1 MSHDR
6 YIHPFSF
13 FSFLFQYTRNVL
25 FSNVLLH
32 NHSFVRYLS
41 YSPHFHH
48 RQIYSS
54 AIRWNGVECLT
65 KRQSILTLV
74 LTFKTTWILECN
86 RAWIECSVNFRNK
99 PSTSS
104 SSFQIKS
111 FRRIFIASEKKMG
124 KTRKPRYR
132 VKKPNQVGIPSLRDI
147 DLDDELNREMENG
160 RHPEGAL
167 SVIREQL
174 QSSNTEEKMCGLQSM
189 AFLSLNP
196 KKAVAMCE
204 SDIIRIAAPLLV
216 DQNKNIRNAV
226 AGAIRNVSI
235 CGIDICENLVE
246 QDVLTPLLSLIN
258 EYTNNVNWL
267 PNIDRSISHL
277 EQLDIVGDTFL
288 QAVNLVWNL
297 CESTS
302 VALQHFNQTNI
313 LESFIRFLNYTAF
326 GMDICKLLLIIINV
340 GEKHLPYLTHVITLF
355 QL

>member
-1 MSHDR
+1 
-6 YIHPFSF
+6 
-13 FSFLFQYTRNVL
+13 
-25 FSNVLLH
+25 
-32 NHSFVRYLS
+32 
-41 YSPHFHH
+41 
-48 RQIYSS
+48 
-54 AIRWNGVECLT
+54 
-65 KRQSILTLV
+65 
-74 LTFKTTWILECN
+74 
-86 RAWIECSVNFRNK
+86 
-99 PSTSS
+99 
-104 SSFQIKS
+104 
-111 FRRIFIASEKKMG
+111 MG

-167 SVIREQL
+167 SAIREQL